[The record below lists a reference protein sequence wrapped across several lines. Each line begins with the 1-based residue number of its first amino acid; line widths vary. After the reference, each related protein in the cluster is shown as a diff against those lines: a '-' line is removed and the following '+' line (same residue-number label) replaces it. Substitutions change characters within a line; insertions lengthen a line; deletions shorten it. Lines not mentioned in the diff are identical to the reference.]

1 MGVRLGSMKLYIIG
15 LVVEVGAGL
24 KNELLIVLQPVE
36 QTLLIT
42 MVIKIFLVIAA
53 WFSIFAE
60 YLKKGFVYVVWAFK
74 VPI

>member
-1 MGVRLGSMKLYIIG
+1 MFGMGVRLGSMKLYIIG

-42 MVIKIFLVIAA
+42 MVIKIFFRPVQNVA
-53 WFSIFAE
+53 FSA
-60 YLKKGFVYVVWAFK
+60 
-74 VPI
+74 